1 MKSHG
6 AKKTQRSPQKTQKR
20 GLKTIAK
27 KSVKKSAKPT
37 ATTAK
42 PTAKPTAA
50 PVAGAKRQMTTAP
63 GAKPNVFFK
72 LSRGGKPLGVV
83 EFKLYDDV
91 VPKTAENFRQLCQGT
106 KKMGNIPLHYK
117 GSGFH
122 RVIKQF
128 MIQGGMF
135 IFEKMMINDDDIFI
149 FELIHVKEENWQ
161 ESGQNKSISI
171 SSQC

>member
-6 AKKTQRSPQKTQKR
+6 AKKTQHSPQKTQKR
-20 GLKTIAK
+20 GLKTTAGK
-27 KSVKKSAKPT
+27 KLVKKSAKPT
-37 ATTAK
+37 A
-42 PTAKPTAA
+42 A
-50 PVAGAKRQMTTAP
+50 PVATAKRAMTTEA

-135 IFEKMMINDDDIFI
+135 FLMR
-149 FELIHVKEENWQ
+149 
-161 ESGQNKSISI
+161 
-171 SSQC
+171 

>member
-1 MKSHG
+1 MKTST
-6 AKKTQRSPQKTQKR
+6 AKKTPSSPQKTAKR
-20 GLKTIAK
+20 GLKTTTSK
-27 KSVKKSAKPT
+27 KIVKKAHKPT
-37 ATTAK
+37 AG
-42 PTAKPTAA
+42 AA
-50 PVAGAKRQMTTAP
+50 PLAQAKRALSTEAA
-63 GAKPNVFFK
+63 GKPNVFFK
-72 LSRGGKPLGVV
+72 LSRGGKALGVV

-135 IFEKMMINDDDIFI
+135 FVSFEFC
-149 FELIHVKEENWQ
+149 FVFFP
-161 ESGQNKSISI
+161 S
-171 SSQC
+171 